1 MRLMAVFAD
10 ELSLL
15 GYSSAAMT
23 DKESVVTL
31 AVFTEDMLAQ
41 MLAEALE
48 SEGIDCQVEGGIT
61 SGFRAEAPTV
71 VKVIVHRSD
80 EARAK
85 TVFEEWEH
93 AGDSIDWDDV
103 DLGEMEDGT
112 S

>member
-1 MRLMAVFAD
+1 
-10 ELSLL
+10 
-15 GYSSAAMT
+15 MT
-23 DKESVVTL
+23 DKQSVVTL

-48 SEGIDCQVEGGIT
+48 SAGIHCEIEGGVT

-71 VKVIVHRSD
+71 VKVIIHRTD
-80 EARAK
+80 QEKAQ
-85 TVFEEWEH
+85 VILEEWEH
-93 AGDSIDWDDV
+93 AGDSIDWDEV

>member
-1 MRLMAVFAD
+1 
-10 ELSLL
+10 
-15 GYSSAAMT
+15 MT
-23 DKESVVTL
+23 DIESVVTL

-48 SEGIDCQVEGGIT
+48 SAGIQCEIEGGVT

-71 VKVIVHRSD
+71 VKVIIHRND
-80 EARAK
+80 QKKAQA
-85 TVFEEWEH
+85 VFEEWEH
-93 AGDSIDWDDV
+93 AGDSLDWDEV

>member
-1 MRLMAVFAD
+1 
-10 ELSLL
+10 
-15 GYSSAAMT
+15 MT

-48 SEGIDCQVEGGIT
+48 AAGIQCEIEGGIT

-71 VKVIVHRSD
+71 VKVIIHRTD
-80 EARAK
+80 EVKAK
-85 TVFEEWEH
+85 AVFEEWEH

>member
-1 MRLMAVFAD
+1 
-10 ELSLL
+10 
-15 GYSSAAMT
+15 MT

-48 SEGIDCQVEGGIT
+48 SAGIQCQIEGGVT
-61 SGFRAEAPTV
+61 SGFRAETPTV
-71 VKVIVHRSD
+71 VKVIIHRND
-80 EARAK
+80 QEKAQ
-85 TVFEEWEH
+85 VIFEEWEH
-93 AGDSIDWDDV
+93 AGDSIDWDEV

>member
-1 MRLMAVFAD
+1 MILSAD
-10 ELSLL
+10 AASLL

-48 SEGIDCQVEGGIT
+48 SDGIQCQIEGGIT

-71 VKVIVHRSD
+71 VKVIIHRTD
-80 EARAK
+80 EVKAK
-85 TVFEEWEH
+85 AIFEEWEH